1 MAELRR
7 HCPQNRIVGMAAPHC
22 VAGFWL
28 ALLIGIV
35 APGCNSYS
43 KEQEQEM
50 KRIRDMVSA
59 NPGTINSRD
68 EQGNTP
74 LHLAVLN
81 KYLPLLDWLKDH
93 GADPNSRGLNG
104 DTPLHLAIISDHSS
118 EGRIIRSLLLMGAD
132 VNAPNDYGDTPLHR
146 AAYHGLT
153 ETVRLLLKN
162 KADVSRRAHRGET
175 PLLYAAR
182 PEGYPE
188 TVLALLEGGAD
199 ANARDNI
206 GMTPLHGAAM
216 IGNIDVARIL
226 VDKGKADVNSQTID
240 GYTPLHIAAIS
251 GKAQFVQFLLDK
263 RANRDLRDKRNLTP
277 AEEAIQS
284 PAMASSKEGKRAV
297 DTSAAVNVLR
307 TYSPK

>member
-1 MAELRR
+1 MAPCR
-7 HCPQNRIVGMAAPHC
+7 C

-35 APGCNSYS
+35 ASSCDSYS

-50 KRIRDMVSA
+50 KRIRDSVSA
-59 NPGTINSRD
+59 DPGTINSR
-68 EQGNTP
+68 EKQGNTP

-81 KYLPLLDWLKDH
+81 KYLPLMDWLKDH
-93 GADPNSRGLNG
+93 GSDPNSRGLNG
-104 DTPLHLAIISDHSS
+104 DTPLHLAIISDRSS
-118 EGRIIRSLLLMGAD
+118 DSRVIRRLLLMGAD
-132 VNAPNDYGDTPLHR
+132 VNGPNDYGDTPLHR

-199 ANARDNI
+199 ASARDNI
-206 GMTPLHGAAM
+206 GMTPLHGAAQ
-216 IGNIDVARIL
+216 IGNIDVARVLI
-226 VDKGKADVNSQTID
+226 DKGKADVNSQTTD

-251 GKAQFVQFLLDK
+251 GKAEFIQFLLDR
-263 RANRDLRDKRNLTP
+263 RANRDLRDRRNLTP
-277 AEEAIQS
+277 AEEAIRF
-284 PAMASSKEGKRAV
+284 PAMAYSQEGRRVV

>member
-1 MAELRR
+1 MAR
-7 HCPQNRIVGMAAPHC
+7 HHY
-22 VAGFWL
+22 VAGFCL

-35 APGCNSYS
+35 ASGCNSYS

-50 KRIRDMVSA
+50 KRIRDMVRADAGSL
-59 NPGTINSRD
+59 NSRD
-68 EQGNTP
+68 KQGNTP

-81 KYLPLLDWLKDH
+81 NYLPLLDWLKDH
-93 GADPNSRGLNG
+93 GADPNSKGPYG
-104 DTPLHLAIISDHSS
+104 DTPLHLAIISDPSS
-118 EGRIIRSLLLMGAD
+118 DGRIIRSLLLMGAD

-175 PLLYAAR
+175 ALLYASR

-188 TVLALLEGGAD
+188 TVSVLLDGGAD
-199 ANARDNI
+199 VNARDNI

-226 VDKGKADVNSQTID
+226 VDKGKADVNSQTIE

-251 GKAQFVQFLLDK
+251 GKAEFVQFLLDK

-277 AEEAIQS
+277 VEEATQF
-284 PAMASSKEGKRAV
+284 PAMTSSKEGRRAI
-297 DTSAAVNVLR
+297 DTSAVVNVLR